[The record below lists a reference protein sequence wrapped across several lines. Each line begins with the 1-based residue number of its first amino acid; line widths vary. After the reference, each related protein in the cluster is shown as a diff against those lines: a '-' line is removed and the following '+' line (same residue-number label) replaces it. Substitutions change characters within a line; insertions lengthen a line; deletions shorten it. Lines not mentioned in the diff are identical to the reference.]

1 MILCR
6 HASARV
12 DNEDHDIGLGYG
24 LSCLPRHF
32 MKDATGGIWLEATG
46 IDDDVLMLSGFA
58 DAVMPIAG
66 KTREVGNDGV
76 SRLRETIEQS

>member
-1 MILCR
+1 
-6 HASARV
+6 
-12 DNEDHDIGLGYG
+12 
-24 LSCLPRHF
+24 